1 MFSSLTSLAAHLSG
15 PEALTATHEQAEA
28 DVEAGSRELGRLLL
42 QAHLEWRARHEEDHL
57 SALDP
62 HEWAALAG
70 GRSRLGKGHHRQ
82 LATVL
87 GLVTVTRCALRG
99 AGMTNLYPADAM
111 LGLPHGRH
119 SLGLRRLAVLE
130 AARGSYD
137 TALEAIDRSCGGRVV
152 GKRQV
157 EDLVRAAA
165 VDVAAF
171 YTARTP
177 HPAPAGTLLVI
188 SVGGKGIVMRPGHLR
203 EATAKAAAKARH
215 TFRTRLSTGEKSC
228 RKRMATLAVVH
239 DAEPAIR
246 RPHDIIAP
254 PGGRTGHRTVRKGPG
269 ARAKWLTASVREDAE
284 TVIAAAFDQAEAR
297 DPEHHRNWV
306 VLIDGATHQR
316 ELIQAKAAR
325 RNATVHVVLDI
336 VHVIEKLWAA
346 ARCFHTATDPATE
359 DWVGAKAARI
369 LAGAAPGAAHNI
381 RAEADR
387 CHLTDDQ
394 RTAADKACRYLEN
407 NADFVHYDQALAA
420 GWPIASGA
428 VEGAARHLIADR
440 LDITGSRWTVPGAE
454 AVLTLRTVISNGDFP
469 DYWIFHA
476 RQEHER
482 LRPLPDQHIYALQP
496 DAGAHSDRAA
506 PKRLR
511 DRVLR
516 T

>member
-1 MFSSLTSLAAHLSG
+1 MNAAYETAAAADPFARVFSSLTSLATRLSS

-57 SALDP
+57 LALGP
-62 HEWAALAG
+62 QERAALAG
-70 GRSRLGKGHHRQ
+70 GRSRLEKGHHRQ

-87 GLVTVTRCALRG
+87 GPVTVTRCALRG
-99 AGMTNLYPADAM
+99 GGMTNLYPADAM

-137 TALEAIDRSCGGRVV
+137 SALEAIDRSCGGRVV

-177 HPAPAGTLLVI
+177 HPAPAGTLIVI
-188 SVGGKGIVMRPGHLR
+188 SVDQKGIVMRPGHLR
-203 EATAKAAAKARH
+203 EATAKAAARARR

-239 DAEPAIR
+239 DAEPAVR

-254 PGGRTGHRTVRKGPG
+254 PGGRTGVRTVRKGPI

-297 DPEHHRNWV
+297 DPEHHRTWV
-306 VLIDGATHQR
+306 VLIDGAAHQR
-316 ELIQAKAAR
+316 ELIQAEAAR
-325 RNATVHVVLDI
+325 RNVTIHIVLDI

-369 LAGAAPGAAHNI
+369 LAGDAHGAAHDI

-387 CHLTDDQ
+387 HHLTDDQ
-394 RTAADKACRYLEN
+394 RAAADKACRYLEN

-440 LDITGSRWTVPGAE
+440 LDITGSRWSVPGAE

-476 RQEHER
+476 RKEHER
-482 LRPLPDQHIYALQP
+482 LHPLPDQHIYALQ
-496 DAGAHSDRAA
+496 A
-506 PKRLR
+506 
-511 DRVLR
+511 
-516 T
+516 

>member
-1 MFSSLTSLAAHLSG
+1 M
-15 PEALTATHEQAEA
+15 
-28 DVEAGSRELGRLLL
+28 
-42 QAHLEWRARHEEDHL
+42 
-57 SALDP
+57 
-62 HEWAALAG
+62 
-70 GRSRLGKGHHRQ
+70 
-82 LATVL
+82 
-87 GLVTVTRCALRG
+87 
-99 AGMTNLYPADAM
+99 
-111 LGLPHGRH
+111 
-119 SLGLRRLAVLE
+119 
-130 AARGSYD
+130 
-137 TALEAIDRSCGGRVV
+137 
-152 GKRQV
+152 
-157 EDLVRAAA
+157 
-165 VDVAAF
+165 
-171 YTARTP
+171 
-177 HPAPAGTLLVI
+177 
-188 SVGGKGIVMRPGHLR
+188 
-203 EATAKAAAKARH
+203 
-215 TFRTRLSTGEKSC
+215 STGEKSC

-254 PGGRTGHRTVRKGPG
+254 PGGRTGHRTVRKGPI

-316 ELIQAKAAR
+316 ELIQAEAAR
-325 RNATVHVVLDI
+325 RNVTVHVVLDI

-346 ARCFHTATDPATE
+346 ARCFHAATDPATDPATE

-369 LAGAAPGAAHNI
+369 LAGDAHGAAHDI

-387 CHLTDDQ
+387 RHLTDDQ
-394 RTAADKACRYLEN
+394 RTAADKACRYLES
-407 NADFVHYDQALAA
+407 NADFVHYDQTLAA

-482 LRPLPDQHIYALQP
+482 LRPLPDQQIYALQ
-496 DAGAHSDRAA
+496 A
-506 PKRLR
+506 
-511 DRVLR
+511 
-516 T
+516 